1 MKDSRHLF
9 FLAFLNLHPK
19 THSVDSDFC
28 TTRIQIFISD
38 AAQLPAKM
46 KRRPL
51 PIITAR
57 GGLVS
62 EAALIK
68 VLWEGLI
75 AAGSNLL
82 NGESTRDG
90 SGSIRNLGCDQI
102 TVKPVG

>member
-28 TTRIQIFISD
+28 TTHPNFHID

-62 EAALIK
+62 ELPLIK

-102 TVKPVG
+102 TMKPVG